1 MIRAPELFVE
11 VVGARGI
18 FSSRFAHKR
27 IFQKITKQ
35 ERFSFPE
42 RKGMA
47 DLDSLIEDLVAANRI
62 LASEEIVDA
71 FGHVSA
77 RHPDRADRFL
87 LSRAVSPELV
97 EADDVMEFT
106 LDGEASAKASG
117 KPYLERFIHAA
128 LYQTRPDIQSVVHSH
143 SSGPIPFGLTEE
155 KVRPVVH
162 SCATLG
168 AEVPVWDAQTNFG
181 DTDLLVSN
189 ISMGLDLARTLG
201 AGNCVLMRGHGST
214 VVGKSIREAVYTA
227 VYLEVNAE
235 LQWKASALG
244 KAKFLTPGE
253 IEKVNSR
260 LSKGN
265 PGEGFNRSWEYW
277 CRRAGIADKPARR
290 GSLGFRSEA

>member
-1 MIRAPELFVE
+1 MP
-11 VVGARGI
+11 
-18 FSSRFAHKR
+18 S
-27 IFQKITKQ
+27 
-35 ERFSFPE
+35 
-42 RKGMA
+42 
-47 DLDSLIEDLVAANRI
+47 LDSLIEDLVAANRI
-62 LASEEIVDA
+62 LASEGIVDA

-77 RHPDRADRFL
+77 RHPDQADRFL

-97 EADDVMEFT
+97 ETDDIMEFT
-106 LDGEASAKASG
+106 LDGEAAGKVSG

-143 SSGPIPFGLTEE
+143 SRGPIPFGLTGE
-155 KVRPVVH
+155 KLRPVVH

-168 AEVPVWDAQTNFG
+168 TEVPVWDAQASFG

-189 ISMGLDLARTLG
+189 IAMGLDMARAVG
-201 AGNCVLMRGHGST
+201 NGNCVLMRGHGST
-214 VVGKSIREAVYTA
+214 VAGKSIREAVYTA

-235 LQWKASALG
+235 LQWKVGALG

-253 IEKVNSR
+253 IEKVTAR

-277 CRRAGIADKPARR
+277 CRRAGVAEKPARK
-290 GSLGFRSEA
+290 GSLGFRREA